1 MPKGR
6 EKLAHL
12 GGRPAKL
19 HGWSAMSCGLSALD
33 KFLSGPYASRKYVV
47 MLSHTVMVGKLW

>member
-6 EKLAHL
+6 GKLVYL

-19 HGWSAMSCGLSALD
+19 HGRQAMSCGLSALD
-33 KFLSGPYASRKYVV
+33 KFLSGPIISRKYVV
-47 MLSHTVMVGKLW
+47 MLSQAVMVGMLL